1 MKKNKRLEKQF
12 AKKFLNHVGRQNL
25 GALQELGA
33 VGELVGKAP
42 ELKGFLEGPQFS
54 AGEKKGV
61 MEELCSKLQVSDGTR
76 KFLEYAIDQEAMPM
90 FGGIVEDAVKLY
102 LDYTRRTK
110 AVVVSAVDFPAGGAL
125 ENRLKGSLKKLT
137 GRDVDIEYVRDPSV
151 LGGVL
156 VKVDS
161 TMFDS
166 SLKGQLRLL
175 KEELIKG

>member
-12 AKKFLNHVGRQNL
+12 AKQFLNHAGRQNF
-25 GALQELGA
+25 AAVEELGA
-33 VGELVGKAP
+33 VKEFVGKTP

-54 AGEKKGV
+54 VGEKKGV
-61 MEELCSKLQVSDGTR
+61 MEEFCKRLSISEGTR
-76 KFLEYAIDQEAMPM
+76 KFFDYVIEQEAMALLE
-90 FGGIVEDAVKLY
+90 GIAGDAVKLY
-102 LDYTRRTK
+102 LDYARRAK
-110 AVVVSAVDFPAGGAL
+110 AVVISAVDFPAGGPL
-125 ENRLKGSLKKLT
+125 EGRLKGSLKKLT

-166 SLKGQLRLL
+166 SLKGQLRIL